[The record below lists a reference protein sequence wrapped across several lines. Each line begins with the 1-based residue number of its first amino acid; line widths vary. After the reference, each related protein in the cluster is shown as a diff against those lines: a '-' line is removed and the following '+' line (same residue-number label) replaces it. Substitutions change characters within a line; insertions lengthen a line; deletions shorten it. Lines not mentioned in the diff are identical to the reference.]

1 MIRALKISVLFFS
14 SLIFSCNSNKTPST
28 KNLQTNKPSRIIY
41 LIDGKS
47 VSVEEV
53 NKGFEKGFLKIVGS
67 GGTDD
72 SRQALLYFGEKYR
85 YGINIFATINK
96 Q

>member
-1 MIRALKISVLFFS
+1 MIRTLKISVLFFS
-14 SLIFSCNSNKTPST
+14 SLIFSCNLNKTPST
-28 KNLQTNKPSRIIY
+28 KNLQIIKPSRIIY

-53 NKGFEKGFLKIVGS
+53 NKGFEKGYLKVKGS
-67 GGTDD
+67 GGTND
-72 SRQALLYFGEKYR
+72 SREALLNFGEKYR
-85 YGINIFATINK
+85 YGINIFVTISK